1 MKRLIGLAVAACAC
15 LAGGH
20 SFAAPVEYVKICA
33 SQGPGFYYDPGSDTC
48 VDATAGVKAE
58 EGVALSL
65 ATPAAT
71 IGAGKT
77 FGASV
82 HVGTFEGQSAL
93 GVGGAFK
100 ANDDV
105 TVDGAFGVGLSQGTM
120 GGRAGVNVSW

>member
-1 MKRLIGLAVAACAC
+1 MKRLIGIAVAACAC
-15 LAGGH
+15 LSGSVAL
-20 SFAAPVEYVKICA
+20 AAPVEYVRVCGTG
-33 SQGPGFYYDPGSDTC
+33 SYYDPGTDKC

-65 ATPAAT
+65 ATPGAT

-82 HVGTFEGQSAL
+82 HIGTFEGQSAL
-93 GVGGAFK
+93 GVGGAVK
-100 ANDDV
+100 ANDDI
-105 TVDGAFGVGLSQGTM
+105 TVDGAFGVGLGQGTM